1 MSKINNNTQYRFDI
15 ICAKDN
21 GLALV
26 KFCRDNGIS
35 VNSMINHLIVSFLLN
50 KHKYAFNFV
59 DGNDTNEQ
67 QVNNQQQNNIHEAS
81 NDSDDDND
89 NFPAIIQQL
98 LNDKDNG
105 DNLDYS
111 F

>member
-1 MSKINNNTQYRFDI
+1 MPKVSNDKYRFDVY
-15 ICAKDN
+15 CARDN

-26 KFCRDNGIS
+26 KFCKENGIS

-59 DGNDTNEQ
+59 DCDEINEQ
-67 QVNNQQQNNIHEAS
+67 KVNNQQSQNTINKDN
-81 NDSDDDND
+81 NDEDDND
-89 NFPAIIQQL
+89 NFPSIIQKL

-105 DNLDYS
+105 DNIDYS

>member
-1 MSKINNNTQYRFDI
+1 MPKSNNAKYRFDVY
-15 ICAKDN
+15 CARDN

-26 KFCRDNGIS
+26 KFCKENGIS

-50 KHKYAFNFV
+50 KNKYTFNFV
-59 DGNDTNEQ
+59 DNDCNEQ
-67 QVNNQQQNNIHEAS
+67 QVNNQQSQNTIKADNGSE
-81 NDSDDDND
+81 DDND
-89 NFPAIIQQL
+89 NFPSIIKSL
-98 LNDKDNG
+98 LEGKDNG